1 MSQTDP
7 IVFIVD
13 DDASVLKS
21 LSRLLRSAKLN
32 SVAFSSPQKFLDW
45 YSPHIAGCLV
55 LDVAMP
61 GLDGLQ
67 LQQALAAKDSEI
79 PIIFLTG
86 HGDIPM
92 SVRAMK
98 RGAID
103 FLTKPVND
111 NDLLEAIRIAIE
123 RDRVS
128 RQTRSELN
136 DIRQREA
143 TLTPRERE
151 VMRCVISGA
160 SNKRIARFL
169 GIAEKTVKV
178 HRGRVMEKI
187 AVKSVAELVS
197 LCRKAG
203 ILPTPVA

>member
-1 MSQTDP
+1 
-7 IVFIVD
+7 
-13 DDASVLKS
+13 
-21 LSRLLRSAKLN
+21 
-32 SVAFSSPQKFLDW
+32 
-45 YSPHIAGCLV
+45 V

-67 LQQALAAKDSEI
+67 LQQALIAKGSEI

-98 RGAID
+98 RGAVD
-103 FLTKPVND
+103 FLTKPVNGE
-111 NDLLEAIRIAIE
+111 DLLKAIHTAME
-123 RDRVS
+123 TDRAN
-128 RQTRSELN
+128 RQTRAELD
-136 DIRQREA
+136 DIRQRES

-160 SNKRIARFL
+160 LNKRIAQLL

-178 HRGRVMEKI
+178 HRGRVMQKM
-187 AVKSVAELVS
+187 AARSVAELVS
-197 LCRKAG
+197 LCREAG
-203 ILPTPVA
+203 ITPIPVA